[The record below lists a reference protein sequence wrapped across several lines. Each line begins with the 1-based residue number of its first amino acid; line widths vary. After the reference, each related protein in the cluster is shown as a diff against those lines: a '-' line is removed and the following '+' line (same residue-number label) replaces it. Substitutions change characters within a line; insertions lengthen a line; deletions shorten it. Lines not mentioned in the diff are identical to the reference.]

1 MFRKLYAHNVVG
13 QEEPEPIHADDV
25 ERMLRVF
32 LLDSQPL
39 VVLPGDNSATK
50 VGVLQASSV
59 AATPIDGATTVSD
72 GYSTVS
78 DSKKKEAVS
87 FESGAGARWRTC
99 LRMALI

>member
-1 MFRKLYAHNVVG
+1 MFSDVIKTPCGVIVVK
-13 QEEPEPIHADDV
+13 A
-25 ERMLRVF
+25 LF
-32 LLDSQPL
+32 SAT
-39 VVLPGDNSATK
+39 GDNSATK

-59 AATPIDGATTVSD
+59 AATLMNGATTVSD

-78 DSKKKEAVS
+78 DSKKREAVS